1 MQTTEGQQEIAEI
14 NSRIDEC
21 DDPRDGFA
29 IVQERIREYKDA
41 GWPVPQDL
49 QRIERNLITEL
60 MAQSQG
66 R

>member
-1 MQTTEGQQEIAEI
+1 MSVTEGQDIAEI
-14 NSRIDEC
+14 NAMIEEC
-21 DDPRDGFA
+21 EDPRDGFA

-49 QRIERNLITEL
+49 ERIERNLITEL